1 MRTGLV
7 VIGAVL
13 ALLGAGL
20 IVTLFFLSGGPV
32 TSSQISFEAPSLA
45 GHSNQTWVVSGPSP
59 GTGSVTLSWSTGVA
73 ANVSLWPAT
82 TCVGPMGSCPTGP
95 PDLSWVLATSG
106 KETVSPSDAP
116 VYILLVTNPGNNP
129 LRFSAVVSVTSSS
142 GSPLTAWSWGLI
154 ATGGVAL
161 LAIGGIALFLGLFL
175 PGGVYRDPD
184 GEVEAVRHP
193 SLPPEEYDRDPDDPV
208 P

>member
-7 VIGAVL
+7 AVGAAIAV
-13 ALLGAGL
+13 LGAGL

-32 TSSQISFEAPSLA
+32 TSSQISFEAPSLT
-45 GHSNQTWVVSGPSP
+45 GHSNQTWVLSGPNP
-59 GTGSVTLSWSTGVA
+59 GSGSVTLSWSTSTV
-73 ANVSLWPAT
+73 ANVSLAPAAN
-82 TCVGPMGSCPTGP
+82 CAGPMGACPTGP

-106 KETVSPSDAP
+106 KETVAPSDAS
-116 VYILLVTNPGNNP
+116 VYILLVTNPGNSP
-129 LRFSAVVSVTSSS
+129 LKFSAVVSVTSSS
-142 GSPLTAWSWGLI
+142 GSPLSVWSWGWI

-184 GEVEAVRHP
+184 GELEAVRHP
-193 SLPPEEYDRDPDDPV
+193 SLPPEELDSDPDEPV